1 MHVCMFWGL
10 CYWAGGSTA
19 AGTRRARRSSCPV
32 ERLYYIYISLSLI
45 YLICLSLAY
54 ILYMCVYIYLSPVV
68 VPRGALRDKAGL
80 CKHISLSLSLSLS
93 IYIYIYINV
102 ISVAASLTGEQTL
115 KFWDLKRQHSGCIG
129 EATLEYFRKLAGPPS
144 HPIT

>member
-1 MHVCMFWGL
+1 MITMYVCMYVCFEVYVIEPEAQRRLERGAR
-10 CYWAGGSTA
+10 AG
-19 AGTRRARRSSCPV
+19 RRAPWSA
-32 ERLYYIYISLSLI
+32 YIIYIYISLSLI

-115 KFWDLKRQHSGCIG
+115 KF
-129 EATLEYFRKLAGPPS
+129 
-144 HPIT
+144 